1 MPHCS
6 GGGLVSAETVHL
18 LSIMPNASWSRYT
31 EEPML
36 EIDLSKNLFRG
47 ELLTEPM
54 NFRDG
59 FVTVPQGHG
68 SGVTLDEDEVEFYS
82 RSDRR

>member
-1 MPHCS
+1 
-6 GGGLVSAETVHL
+6 
-18 LSIMPNASWSRYT
+18 
-31 EEPML
+31 ML